1 MAVSRI
7 PGFDFF
13 PAIPNP
19 FPSPPMEPSAF
30 RCDGCGR
37 GTVSLRVHQRPN
49 GDEHW
54 LCIGC
59 STRAYGAVDVAAE
72 VARDRAAYACRQR
85 VLSEPNAVA
94 PRQPA
99 GSRP

>member
-1 MAVSRI
+1 MVVSRI

-19 FPSPPMEPSAF
+19 FPSPPMEPSEF

-37 GTVSLRVHQRPN
+37 GTSLRVHQRPN

-54 LCIGC
+54 LCSSC
-59 STRAYGAVDVAAE
+59 SKRAYGAVAVDVAAE
-72 VARDRAAYACRQR
+72 VARDRAAYAGGPR
-85 VLSEPNAVA
+85 VV
-94 PRQPA
+94 
-99 GSRP
+99 G